1 MRSSAA
7 VGEEAG
13 GRKRKRRADCGSVRL
28 SERDG
33 QLLRLVGEQYA
44 VSVNQLAALIGRSYR
59 TGRWLR
65 DRWRRAGWVESRQLT
80 VGGASFI
87 WLTGAGVRVAGSP
100 YRTWRPNAALAAH
113 IEAVTEVR
121 LLLEQRLRLG
131 SWVCERSL
139 AKTLLAGS
147 QPRLHLPDGLLDTG
161 RERIAVE
168 VELTLKSR
176 VRLDALL
183 EQLGQHY
190 DQVWYFA
197 APSLAP
203 TLRRLAADAPWQ
215 NITIHSYPPRVGELL
230 A

>member
-1 MRSSAA
+1 
-7 VGEEAG
+7 
-13 GRKRKRRADCGSVRL
+13 
-28 SERDG
+28 
-33 QLLRLVGEQYA
+33 
-44 VSVNQLAALIGRSYR
+44 
-59 TGRWLR
+59 LR

-121 LLLEQRLRLG
+121 LLLEQRLHLG

-139 AKTLLAGS
+139 AKTFLAGS
-147 QPRLHLPDGLLDTG
+147 HARLHLPDGLLEAG

-183 EQLGQHY
+183 EQLGQNY

-203 TLRRLAADAPWQ
+203 TLRRLVADAPWQ
-215 NITIHSYPPRVGELL
+215 NITVQSYPPRVGELL